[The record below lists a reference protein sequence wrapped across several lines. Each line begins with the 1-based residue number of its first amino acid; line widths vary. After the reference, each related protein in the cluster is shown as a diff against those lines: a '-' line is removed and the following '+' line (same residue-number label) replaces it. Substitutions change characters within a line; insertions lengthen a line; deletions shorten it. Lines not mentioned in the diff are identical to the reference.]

1 MGGVITILLLLLS
14 LLVTGC
20 NSDDDDSSEEF
31 QPKVINIPDG
41 TYTIGNVS
49 FTISGSTVKDSYGKS
64 IGTVADGKVTIN
76 LTDETW
82 VITAYDGGDIVLV
95 KTESGSTTSTTYK
108 GSLSTGKLVNV
119 DNTGDELTI
128 AEKSSTDEKSD
139 DSQDTPD
146 TPNKDD
152 DTSNKGGDTSTASI
166 ATAPAAT
173 AGDIEAG
180 STTTLVSAGAASGGT
195 MMYAVTT
202 ENTKPSSTEDFSAT
216 IPTAENLT
224 AGTYYVWYYVKGDD
238 SHEDSA
244 ISSEAITV
252 TIVAAAPSAYTI
264 TVTGGKATSTLEPG
278 VPGITSAEPGDT
290 VYVKFTEADVK
301 FFDKWEASEGVTLA
315 DPTSAVTSFTMI
327 ASNVTI
333 TAKSKPKYTV
343 TVVNGSVAYDTTG
356 NSEATAGETVYISAN
371 SPDSGKEFDK
381 WVSNNGVTFDNASS
395 SSTYFTMIAENVTVT
410 ATYKDS
416 ILKPHPDA
424 LYDLVLN
431 DGTACSWDQVMYLK
445 NPQRRAACGVVY
457 KLEEGKAWVVELKE
471 GTTKYAW
478 AKDGSEPASTAVG
491 TSEYDGASN
500 TAKFAQSPDDF
511 PLYAHIAELAS
522 KTITGELTGWYLP
535 ALEELRYLMPYS
547 SGINGVLQDIIE
559 ANPSLATRI
568 NTNGSEGYWSSTES
582 GGEAAYCYKFD
593 IEILSKTYA
602 TQNKCRAIKVISTV
616 FDESGDL
623 GD

>member
-1 MGGVITILLLLLS
+1 M
-14 LLVTGC
+14 TGC

-41 TYTIGNVS
+41 TYTIGDVS

-95 KTESGSTTSTTYK
+95 KTVSGSTTSTTYK

-119 DNTGDELTI
+119 DDTGDELTI
-128 AEKSSTDEKSD
+128 AEKLSTDEKSD

-252 TIVAAAPSAYTI
+252 TIVAAAPSTYTI
-264 TVTGGKATSTLEPG
+264 TVTGGKASSTLEPG

-290 VYVKFTEADVK
+290 VYVKFTGANLNS
-301 FFDKWEASEGVTLA
+301 FDKWEASEGVTLA

-333 TAKSKPKYTV
+333 TAKSKPTYTV
-343 TVVNGSVAYDTTG
+343 TVVNGSTG
-356 NSEATAGETVYISAN
+356 NSEATAGDTVYISATRPAN
-371 SPDSGKEFDK
+371 TKMVFDK
-381 WVSNNGVTFDNASS
+381 WVSDSEVTFADASA

-410 ATYKDS
+410 ATYKAKEATIKD
-416 ILKPHPDA
+416 HPDA
-424 LYDLVLN
+424 IFDLVFN
-431 DGTACSWDQVMYLK
+431 DGTACSSDQVMYLNNLQK
-445 NPQRRAACGVVY
+445 SAARGVVY
-457 KLEEGKAWVVELKE
+457 KLEEGKAWVVELQE
-471 GTTKYAW
+471 STTKYAW
-478 AKDGSEPASTAVG
+478 AKDGSEKATTSVG
-491 TSEYDGASN
+491 TSEDDGASN
-500 TAKFAQSPDDF
+500 TAIFAESSEDF
-511 PLYAHIAELAS
+511 PLYAHIEGLAS
-522 KTITGELTGWYLP
+522 KTITVEITGWYLP
-535 ALEELRYLMPYS
+535 AKSELGDLMLYQA
-547 SGINGVLQDIIE
+547 GINGVLQD
-559 ANPSLATRI
+559 LGTTYATRI
-568 NTNGSEGYWSSTES
+568 NTVATEGYWSSSEY
-582 GGEAAYCYKFD
+582 GEERAYCYRTYMG
-593 IEILSKTYA
+593 ELSKTNTA
-602 TQNKCRAIKVISTV
+602 QCKCRAIKVISTV
-616 FDESGDL
+616 DIDESGDL